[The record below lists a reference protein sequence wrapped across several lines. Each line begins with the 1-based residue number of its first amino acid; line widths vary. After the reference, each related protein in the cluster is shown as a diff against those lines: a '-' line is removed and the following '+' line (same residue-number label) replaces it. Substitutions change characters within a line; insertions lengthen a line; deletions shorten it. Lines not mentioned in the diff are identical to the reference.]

1 MGVFLKYKI
10 RKFTIQFSKNLI
22 KAENKDRKFL
32 ENKDRKFLENQLKN
46 FEEHLTGFQTN

>member
-1 MGVFLKYKI
+1 MGFFLKYKI

-32 ENKDRKFLENQLKN
+32 ENQLKN
-46 FEEHLTGFQTN
+46 VEEHLTGFQTN